1 MTKLLPIFWRNI
13 DLRLITYV
21 QKVVTTVHLIH
32 MFLLDTL
39 EVEGILHDFLKTIAG
54 EVQTEEGVKMA
65 EVRDVLLQIKDK
77 EDSAMR
83 KVEEA
88 KENAEQMLTAAKEK
102 AENEYQE
109 TINMTERKV
118 EEMKKNAFDDGE
130 KEAAVL
136 IQEGKE
142 QAESIRDMDP
152 EKLDEAVDWIME
164 RIVGNDGNS

>member
-1 MTKLLPIFWRNI
+1 
-13 DLRLITYV
+13 
-21 QKVVTTVHLIH
+21 